1 MLSIIT
7 PVLNGAAFI
16 ENNIKSVQGLSIAH
30 EHIVVDGHSTDNT
43 LAILAKYPDVKVVM
57 QSNTTGMYGAI
68 HEGIIAAQEDFVCYL
83 NCDDRFLHAGFEK
96 LYQAAVLS
104 GADLVYGDGVF
115 FYASSHQYKY
125 IAAKP
130 CAAYWL
136 RHGELPFCQPSAIFK
151 KVAYEKA
158 GGFRYETYKIIG
170 DFDLFRRITSLPNV
184 RVKRLNVLATVFL
197 KHGASLGD
205 LNTERYLQEKQAIM
219 AQTNTSPVIRWAFR
233 LVNFVSNQFWGIM
246 NRKAIL

>member
-16 ENNIKSVQGLSIAH
+16 EDNIKSVQSLSIEY

-43 LAILAKYPDVKVVM
+43 LAILAKYPDIKVVM

-68 HEGIIAAQEDFVCYL
+68 HEGITTAQGDFICYL
-83 NCDDRFLHAGFEK
+83 NCDDRLLTAGFEK
-96 LYQAAVLS
+96 LYQLAVS
-104 GADLVYGDGVF
+104 SDADLTYGDGVF
-115 FYASSHQYKY
+115 FYAASQQYKY

-136 RHGELPFCQPSAIFK
+136 RHGELPFCQPSSIFK
-151 KVAYEKA
+151 KGAYEKA
-158 GGFRYETYKIIG
+158 GGLRYETYKIIG
-170 DFDLFRRITSLPNV
+170 DFDLFRRITALPNV

-205 LNTERYLQEKQAIM
+205 LNTERYLQEKQTIM
-219 AQTNTSPVIRWAFR
+219 ALTKTSSGIRWAFR
-233 LVNFVSNQFWGIM
+233 LVNFVANQFWGNM
-246 NRKAIL
+246 NRKAIS